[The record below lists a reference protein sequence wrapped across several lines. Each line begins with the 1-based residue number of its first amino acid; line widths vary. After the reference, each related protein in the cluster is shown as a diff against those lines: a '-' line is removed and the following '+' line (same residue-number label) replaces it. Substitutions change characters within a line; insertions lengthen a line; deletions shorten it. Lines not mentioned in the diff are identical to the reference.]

1 MKRGGT
7 AMRLVLG
14 AVVAVAAFSTLSW
27 AAPAPDRPDPPT
39 PLFASDD
46 VLRLTIKG
54 PVGRMSRDAD
64 AKPVPGLLTVNGSVP
79 ETLPIELSTRGIT
92 RRRTDICPFPPLQ
105 VSFTEKKAANSIF
118 KGQNN
123 LKLVTHC
130 RNPENFQQY
139 LLLEYAAYRM
149 YNLLTP
155 DSFRAR
161 LAMIDYVG
169 DDGRAIATR
178 YGFFIEDIDD
188 AARRNAQRRLRDVNK
203 ILIRQLEPAASARF
217 AMFEYMIGNL
227 DWAMQAGPAGEDCCH
242 NARLLGVRTATAPT
256 EPFIPVPY
264 DFDFSGFVNA
274 PYAQP
279 PPVVKV
285 ANVRVRRYRGLC
297 IHDEQAQA
305 AAADL
310 LAHRAALLAVFDQVP
325 QLDRTP
331 RTRAANYLGEF
342 FDQVGSPAQVAE
354 IIKTCLGPKE

>member
-1 MKRGGT
+1 
-7 AMRLVLG
+7 MRLVLG

-27 AAPAPDRPDPPT
+27 AAPAPPGTPEPPT
-39 PLFASDD
+39 PLFASND

-54 PVGRMSRDAD
+54 PIGRMSRDAD
-64 AKPVPGLLTVNGSVP
+64 AKPVPGLLTVNGSAP

-92 RRRTDICPFPPLQ
+92 RRRTDICPFPPLS
-105 VSFTEKKAANSIF
+105 VDFTEKKPANSIF

-149 YNLLTP
+149 YNALTP

-161 LAMIDYVG
+161 LAMIEYVA
-169 DDGRAIATR
+169 DDGRAITTR
-178 YGFFIEDIDD
+178 YGFFLEDIDD
-188 AARRNAQRRLRDVNK
+188 AARRNEQRRLRDVNK

-242 NARLLGVRTATAPT
+242 NARLLGVRTASAPT

-310 LAHRAALLAVFDQVP
+310 LAHRAALLAVFDEIP

-331 RTRAANYLGEF
+331 RQRAANYLGEF
-342 FDQVGSPAQVAE
+342 FDQVGSRAQVAE

>member
-1 MKRGGT
+1 
-7 AMRLVLG
+7 MRVVLG
-14 AVVAVAAFSTLSW
+14 AAVAVAVFATLSW
-27 AAPAPDRPDPPT
+27 AAPAAPDSPNPPT
-39 PLFASDD
+39 PLFASND

-64 AKPVPGLLTVNGSVP
+64 AKPMPGQLTVVGGGTP

-92 RRRTDICPFPPLQ
+92 RRRSDVCQFPPLR
-105 VSFTEKKAANSIF
+105 VDFTEKKAPNSIF

-139 LLLEYAAYRM
+139 VLLEYAAYRL
-149 YNLLTP
+149 YNALTP

-169 DDGRAIATR
+169 DDGRAITTR

-188 AARRNAQRRLRDVNK
+188 AARRNDQRRLRDVNRV
-203 ILIRQLEPAASARF
+203 LIRQLDPVASARF

-242 NARLLGVRTATAPT
+242 NARLVGVRTATAPT

-274 PYAQP
+274 PYAEP

-285 ANVRVRRYRGLC
+285 PNVRVRYYRGLC
-297 IHDEQAQA
+297 IHNEQAQA
-305 AAADL
+305 VAADL
-310 LAHRAALLAVFDQVP
+310 LTRRATLLAVLDEIP

-331 RTRAANYLGEF
+331 RQRVVTYLNEF
-342 FDQVGSPAQVAE
+342 FDRIGSPAQVAE
-354 IIKTCLGPKE
+354 VIKTCLGPRD